1 MTGKTRGTGFRH
13 PEAVAY
19 LQSLTDEEAKTHPPL
34 VRKSGGV
41 VIRYWR
47 EGARVRCRE
56 VGPGEASSGR
66 SSGMEALLSAA
77 ESEFGGLLPRLKAE
91 LGGGGVPALDAFET
105 SIREGLFACGAK
117 GYAAL
122 LEAFEAK
129 LPTPCCGTCGDP
141 MERHSRCGKTFQSR
155 VGSFRMDRT
164 YFICRRCGGGARA
177 GPDCCG
183 SRRHRRSDARAR
195 GRGRRRQA

>member
-1 MTGKTRGTGFRH
+1 MTGKTRDTKFRH

-56 VGPGEASSGR
+56 VASDECGGR
-66 SSGMEALLSAA
+66 AASEMEALLSAA

-91 LGGGGVPALDAFET
+91 LGGGVPDLDAFET

-129 LPTPCCGTCGDP
+129 LPAPRCGKCGEP
-141 MERHSRCGKTFQSR
+141 MERHSRCGKTF
-155 VGSFRMDRT
+155 
-164 YFICRRCGGGARA
+164 
-177 GPDCCG
+177 
-183 SRRHRRSDARAR
+183 
-195 GRGRRRQA
+195 